1 MRWVASVGAGLFFAA
16 RPNRVNTGRSVFN
29 SDSAIGE
36 AVNGRAEISSGLTGN
51 TTRQVNFAS
60 WGIAVINMMSVTICG
75 NNLIIPLFIFVNPIT
90 ETGILIPLL
99 IYFSARWRNTLP
111 KQVGDYWFLNYL
123 LPESGDKRGES

>member
-1 MRWVASVGAGLFFAA
+1 M
-16 RPNRVNTGRSVFN
+16 
-29 SDSAIGE
+29 
-36 AVNGRAEISSGLTGN
+36 VNGRAEISSGLTGN

-60 WGIAVINMMSVTICG
+60 CGIAVINMMSVTICG
-75 NNLIIPLFIFVNPIT
+75 NNLIIPLFIFVNLIT

-111 KQVGDYWFLNYL
+111 KQVGDYWLLNYL

>member
-1 MRWVASVGAGLFFAA
+1 MGRTFFNYGSAAG
-16 RPNRVNTGRSVFN
+16 G
-29 SDSAIGE
+29 
-36 AVNGRAEISSGLTGN
+36 AVNGRAEISSELTGN

-60 WGIAVINMMSVTICG
+60 CGMAVINMMSVTNRG

-90 ETGILIPLL
+90 EIGILIPLL

-111 KQVGDYWFLNYL
+111 KQVGDYWLLNEL